1 MTRAAASRVALAAL
15 ASVLILAGCS
25 PKVSHANFDK
35 INEGMKEAQ
44 VQDIL
49 GIGSESRSSAVKVED
64 TVFTST
70 ETKWRNDKG
79 TIIVLFL
86 NGEVQQK
93 IFYEPG
99 EEPPPRPR
107 D

>member
-1 MTRAAASRVALAAL
+1 MRLAGSRAALGALAFM
-15 ASVLILAGCS
+15 LILAGCG

-35 INEGMKEAQ
+35 INEGMKESQ
-44 VQDIL
+44 VQAIL
-49 GIGSESRSSAVKVED
+49 GVGSESRSSAVKVED

-79 TIIVLFL
+79 TIVVLFL

-99 EEPPPRPR
+99 QEPPPRPF

>member
-1 MTRAAASRVALAAL
+1 MSPAFLARALPALLAL
-15 ASVLILAGCS
+15 SLALAGCG
-25 PKVSHANFDK
+25 PKVSQENYDK
-35 INEGMKEAQ
+35 ITDGMKEEH
-44 VQDIL
+44 VQKIL
-49 GIGSESRSSAVKVED
+49 GVASESRSSAVKVED

-70 ETKWRNDKG
+70 QTKWRNDKG
-79 TIIVLFL
+79 TIVVLFL

-99 EEPPPRPR
+99 KEPPPQRR